1 LGLAPH
7 HEISGGKILRRST
20 LKTRNRA
27 GQAFRLAAQAV
38 SRSHNSFGAYY
49 RRMRARLGP
58 KAAIVATAHK
68 LARIVYHLLTHR
80 TPYRDRSAEEY
91 EQQARQREIVTLR
104 NKAAKLGLALVES
117 PA

>member
-1 LGLAPH
+1 LAPR
-7 HEISGGKILRRST
+7 HEISGGKVLRRST

-38 SRSHNSFGAYY
+38 SRSHNSLGAYY

-68 LARIVYHLLTHR
+68 LVRIVYHLLTHR
-80 TPYRDRSAEEY
+80 TPYRDWSAEDY

-104 NKAAKLGLALVES
+104 KKAATLGLALVES